1 MNIAA
6 ITQAIRKDVS
16 AISPFDSL
24 EKAHMA
30 DVLDWIDSGAT
41 LFRIARPDKPPKHLV
56 SYFVLLDAEHNAVL
70 LGDHIKAQLW
80 LPSGGH
86 VELGEHPVETVQR
99 ETREELYREAVFF
112 NDNTRPFFITVTD
125 TVGLTAGHTD
135 VSLWYV
141 LRGSIHDKI
150 KINRDEFTDMNWFD
164 FDEILE
170 SHPSIF
176 DPHMQ
181 RFIRKLASSLL

>member
-112 NDNTRPFFITVTD
+112 NGNKEWPGIVVKEYPAILYYRYR
-125 TVGLTAGHTD
+125 H
-135 VSLWYV
+135 
-141 LRGSIHDKI
+141 RG
-150 KINRDEFTDMNWFD
+150 INGR
-164 FDEILE
+164 
-170 SHPSIF
+170 SYGC
-176 DPHMQ
+176 
-181 RFIRKLASSLL
+181 